1 MKVILHLGLGSFHRA
16 HQAACLNRLIEA
28 GVSDWSIV
36 AGNLRP
42 DGSDVIAALDAQG
55 GQYTLETT
63 DAQGSLTYE
72 RIRSIQRVV
81 AFEPSLRAL
90 IDVGAD
96 PATRIISFTVTE
108 GGYGEGAPLFGALH
122 AILEARAARSS
133 GPVTL
138 LSCDNLR
145 SNGDLSRTGLTRAV
159 EPKIAAWVEA
169 NTTWPN
175 SMVDRITPR
184 PTAQLA
190 ERVRL
195 ATGWNDRAPVSAER
209 FLQWVMEDRFC
220 NGRPPWERAGA
231 FFTDSVA
238 PYEEA
243 KLRILNASHSAI
255 AWAGALRGFQ
265 YIHDAVRDP
274 AMRRIAHDYTTHEAI
289 PCLTR
294 SALDLGAYRD
304 TVLERFANPYLG
316 DTIQRV
322 ASGSVAKIRA
332 FILPTLEQRLVSGET
347 VANAALLGALY
358 FRFLQRWQR
367 GELAFEYVDDASER
381 LMALLGAAEPLRAY
395 CTEPALWGAAA
406 ASTSFRTSVRQA
418 LGEVERVFQL

>member
-1 MKVILHLGLGSFHRA
+1 MNVILHLGLGSFHRA

-28 GVSDWSIV
+28 GVRDWSIV
-36 AGNLRP
+36 AGNLLP

-63 DAQGSLTYE
+63 DARGSFAYE

-81 AFEPSLRAL
+81 AFQPSLRAL

-108 GGYGEGAPLFGALH
+108 GGYGEGAPLFGALQ
-122 AILEARAARSS
+122 AILQARAARSS

-145 SNGDLSRTGLTRAV
+145 DNGDLSKAGLTRALG
-159 EPKIAAWVEA
+159 PKIAAWLEA

-184 PTAQLA
+184 PTAQRA

-220 NGRPPWERAGA
+220 TGRPPWERAGA
-231 FFTDSVA
+231 LFTESVA

-255 AWAGALRGFQ
+255 AWAGTLGGFQ

-274 AMRRIAHDYTTHEAI
+274 AIRRIAQDYATHEAI
-289 PCLTR
+289 PCLTP
-294 SALDLGAYRD
+294 SPLDLPAYRD
-304 TVLERFANPYLG
+304 SVLERFANPHLA

-322 ASGSVAKIRA
+322 TSGSVAKIRA
-332 FILPTLEQRLVSGET
+332 FILPTLEQRLVRGET
-347 VANAALLGALY
+347 IANAALLAALY
-358 FRFLQRWQR
+358 FRFLRRWQR
-367 GELAFEYVDDASER
+367 GELPFEYVDDASER
-381 LMALLGAAEPLRAY
+381 LMALLRAADPVLAY
-395 CTEPALWGAAA
+395 CAEPALWGAAA
-406 ASTSFRTSVRQA
+406 ASMSFRISVRQA
-418 LGEVERVFQL
+418 LGEVERA